1 MCGICGIVDFGSSS
15 PSREDLIP
23 MSEAL
28 VHRGPDDRGDYVG
41 RHAALAHRR
50 LAIIDLEKG
59 HQPLQ
64 DPSGQVTLVFNGEI
78 YNYIELRKQLEKD
91 GHIFHT
97 RSDTEVLLNAYLRY
111 GTDALE
117 HLIGDFAFAVWDA
130 RHDRLFA
137 ARDRLG
143 LKPLFYCLAGKK
155 FIFASEIKSIFKYPG
170 CNPPQI
176 NLNALSD
183 YLFSF
188 YVLGDE
194 TMFKGIKGLPAGHYL
209 IFTAAGLEI
218 NRYWDI
224 PFDQSRTH
232 DAVSRVREMVE
243 EAVKIQ
249 LRSDVALGLTLSGGL
264 DSSCVCAAATA
275 VNRSPINTYTVSYRD
290 NVAYFAENPDKTF
303 EGVTG
308 DDTHYSQVVADQYQT
323 RHTPLIYDLTD
334 YALALDRVIWHREKP
349 LLVMSEF
356 GHLKLAEAAK
366 AYVTVLLTGQG
377 GDEVFGG
384 YYYWLDRRT
393 PDNTDYFPWVMR
405 LGEDG
410 RPPVTAYDWMK
421 YLLSDALKQSG
432 DFCSRS
438 EEIFR
443 QYMAAGQTDDFKNKL
458 SYLMVKIHLQELLEV
473 EDRLG
478 MASSV
483 EIRCPLCDY
492 RLVEYVFSLPFDRKF
507 RRNEEKALLRDA
519 FRADLPRP
527 VLQRKKSQFPIPMQS
542 SQFYRHVATTLLQDD
557 LHIHEY
563 FRRDGLKELCR
574 ELEHRPIAALKYVA
588 FRLYTLERWHAIFL
602 AT

>member
-1 MCGICGIVDFGSSS
+1 MCGICGVIDFGSRT

-28 VHRGPDDRGDYVG
+28 VHRGPDDQGDYLAP
-41 RHAALAHRR
+41 HAAMAHRR
-50 LAIIDLEKG
+50 LAIIDVEKG
-59 HQPLQ
+59 HQPLL
-64 DPSGQVTLVFNGEI
+64 DPSGRVAVVFNGEI
-78 YNYIELRKQLEKD
+78 YNCIELRKQLEEA
-91 GHIFHT
+91 GHIFRT
-97 RSDTEVLLNAYLRY
+97 RSDTEVLLAAYLQY
-111 GTDALE
+111 GIKALA
-117 HLIGDFAFAVWDA
+117 HLIGDFAFAIWDA
-130 RHDRLFA
+130 RQDMLFA

-143 LKPLFYCLAGKK
+143 LKPLFYRRNGKK
-155 FIFASEIKSIFKYPG
+155 FIFASEIKAILKYPG
-170 CNPPQI
+170 SHPAGI
-176 NLNALSD
+176 DLDALSN
-183 YLFSF
+183 YLFCF

-194 TMFKGIKGLPAGHYL
+194 TMFAGIQNLPAGHYL
-209 IFTAAGLEI
+209 IFTAAGLEMK
-218 NRYWDI
+218 RYWDI
-224 PFDQSRTH
+224 PFDSSQAQSSVT
-232 DAVSRVREMVE
+232 RVREMVE
-243 EAVKIQ
+243 EAVRIQ

-264 DSSCVCAAATA
+264 DSSCVCAAATG
-275 VNRSPINTYTVSYRD
+275 VNPNPINTYTVSYPD
-290 NVAYFAENPDKTF
+290 NVAYFAEHPNQTF

-308 DDTHYSQVVADQYQT
+308 DDTHYSQLVADRYRT
-323 RHTPLIYDLTD
+323 RHTPLIYNLED
-334 YALALDRVIWHREKP
+334 YASALDRVIWHREKP

-393 PDNTDYFPWVMR
+393 PENTDYFPWVMR
-405 LGEDG
+405 QGG
-410 RPPVTAYDWMK
+410 NGQAPATTYDWMR
-421 YLLSDALKQSG
+421 YLLQDALKRS
-432 DFCSRS
+432 DTFCTRG
-438 EEIFR
+438 EEMFR

-483 EIRCPLCDY
+483 EMRCPLCDY

-519 FRADLPRP
+519 FRADLPGQ

-542 SQFYRHVATTLLQDD
+542 GAFYRHVGKTLLQDD

-563 FRRDGLKELCR
+563 FRRDGVRDLCG
-574 ELEHRPIAALKYVA
+574 ELERRPTAALKYVA
-588 FRLYTLERWHAIFL
+588 FRLYTLERWHEIFL
-602 AT
+602 A